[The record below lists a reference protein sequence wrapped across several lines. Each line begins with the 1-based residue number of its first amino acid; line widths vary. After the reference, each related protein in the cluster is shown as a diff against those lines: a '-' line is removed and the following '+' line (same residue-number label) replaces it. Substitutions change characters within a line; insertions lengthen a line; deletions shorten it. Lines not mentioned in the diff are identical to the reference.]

1 MRTQKELDLEF
12 ATPPDFSAAKG
23 FLLVGIAGA
32 GMSGIARM
40 LRDRG
45 ANVRGTD
52 LGGSTDFDALIN
64 EGFEVRL
71 GHHADAVRPGD
82 IVVLT
87 DAIDLTTSPEV
98 RAARELGCPLARRS
112 QVLAWLLKGK
122 RLIAVTGTHGK
133 TTTTSMIG
141 VALRAAG
148 ADPTIVVGAQVPE
161 LGGCIVAG
169 DGSVAVIE
177 ACEAYDS
184 LRDFSPDWVVLTN
197 LEPDHLD
204 FHGDWAGVKRTV
216 KRFVDRIPA
225 DGALFYCAGDDGA
238 RELAAE
244 VTARAVPYQD
254 SWNGHA
260 LALPGDHNRLNAS
273 AAVAVVEAL
282 GLPKDKAVDAIA
294 AFKGA
299 DRRFQVQDR
308 GDVVLI
314 DDYAHHPKEID
325 ATLQAVRERFPG
337 RRCVVVFQPHL
348 YSRTA
353 DFLPEFGRSLSAAD
367 LLVLTDIYP
376 AREAPMPGMS
386 SLRIGELAT
395 CPVRYIPSRHLLPR
409 EVAKVIEPGDVVVGM
424 GAGTISEFIPGLVAE
439 LDRPRQLNIVVALGG
454 DSGEREV
461 SLHSGR
467 SVAAALR
474 RNGHLVRELDISE
487 ALLSGKGLGEMH
499 GANRPDVVF
508 LAVHGNR
515 AEDGAIQGLFELLHI
530 PYTGSDIQTSAVAMD
545 KQLTK
550 MLLQSAGVPVP
561 EGVLLQP
568 GAEFD
573 PAKVPGT
580 SWVVKPNA
588 QGSTVGLSFVTD
600 RSELTAAVEKARAY
614 GDQVLIETWLR
625 GMEISVP
632 VLCGRALPV
641 VEIVPASGVY
651 DFASKYE
658 PGATEEVVP
667 ARLSPEFTVKVQE
680 IALKAHELLGCRGA
694 SRTDMI
700 VVGDQPYVLEVNTL
714 PGMTA
719 TSLLPNSAAAAGISY
734 DQLCEEII
742 HDALDRQAT
751 PS

>member
-1 MRTQKELDLEF
+1 MRTPIELDLEF
-12 ATPPDFSAAKG
+12 SSPPDFAAAAS

-40 LRDRG
+40 LRNRG
-45 ANVRGTD
+45 AFVRGTD
-52 LGGSTDFDALIN
+52 LGGSEEFDHLIA
-64 EGFEVRL
+64 EGFDVRE
-71 GHHADAVRPGD
+71 GHHADAVRSGD
-82 IVVLT
+82 ILVLT
-87 DAIDLTTSPEV
+87 DAIDLATSPEV
-98 RAARELGCPLARRS
+98 KAARALGCPLARRS
-112 QVLAWLLKGK
+112 QVLAWLLEGK
-122 RLIAVTGTHGK
+122 RLVAVTGTHGK

-141 VALRAAG
+141 VALRACG
-148 ADPTIVVGAQVPE
+148 LDPTIVVGAQVPD
-161 LGGCIVAG
+161 LGGCMVTGAG
-169 DGSVAVIE
+169 EVAVIE

-184 LRDFSPDWVVLTN
+184 LRDFNPEWVVLTN

-225 DGALFYCAGDDGA
+225 DGALFYCETDAGA
-238 RELAAE
+238 CELASE
-244 VTARAVPYQD
+244 VSARAIPYSD
-254 SWNGHA
+254 GWTGGE
-260 LALPGDHNRLNAS
+260 LALPGMHNRQNA
-273 AAVAVVEAL
+273 AAALAVVRAL
-282 GLPKDKAVDAIA
+282 GASEDTAIRAVSE
-294 AFKGA
+294 FRGA
-299 DRRFQVQDR
+299 ERRFQVQSQ
-308 GDVVLI
+308 GDVTLI

-386 SLRIGELAT
+386 SLRIGELAS

-409 EVAKVIEPGDVVVGM
+409 AVAQMILPGDVVIGM
-424 GAGTISEFIPGLVAE
+424 GAGTISEFIPGLAE
-439 LDRPRQLNIVVALGG
+439 ELNRPSRKRIVVALGG

-467 SVAAALR
+467 AVAAALR
-474 RNGHLVRELDISE
+474 RNGHEVRELDVSE
-487 ALLSGKGLGEMH
+487 VLLSGKGLGQMH
-499 GANRPDVVF
+499 GADRPDAVF

-515 AEDGAIQGLFELLHI
+515 AEDGAIQGLFELLHT

-550 MLLQSAGVPVP
+550 VLLQSAGLPVP
-561 EGVLLQP
+561 QGLLVKQ
-568 GAEFD
+568 GEAFD
-573 PAKVPGT
+573 PALAPGT

-600 RSELTAAVEKARAY
+600 RKELCAAIEKARAY
-614 GDQVLIETWLR
+614 GDQVLIEEWLR
-625 GMEISVP
+625 GTEISVP
-632 VLCGRALPV
+632 VLRDRALPV

-658 PGATEEVVP
+658 PGATEEIVP
-667 ARLSPEFTVKVQE
+667 ARLSAEVTHRVQE
-680 IALKAHELLGCRGA
+680 IALKAHQLLGCRGA

-700 VVGDQPYVLEVNTL
+700 VVGEAPFVLEVNTL

-719 TSLLPNSAAAAGISY
+719 TSLLPNSAAAAGIGY

-742 HDALDRQAT
+742 RDALEKKV
-751 PS
+751 PNS